1 MKFKT
6 LTWEREHFLKKT
18 WNVEKIKNWKIEIL
32 ENWFVMQNCEL
43 GIWTLEIDKLKLE
56 NIEQLQNW
64 NHGNCDLRQLKT

>member
-43 GIWTLEIDKLKLE
+43 GIWKI
-56 NIEQLQNW
+56 
-64 NHGNCDLRQLKT
+64 GN